1 MQLIVRGL
9 EICHGILSVSVKHET
24 ALDDKSVFCFKGSV
38 RKCNTSM
45 KLLSFYRSIVIYT
58 VLLGVINA
66 QAETLDANLKTL
78 QSVGKEGLGNSAA
91 TVAWQE
97 VASVDAE
104 LIPTILSS
112 IDGDN
117 PLSANWIRAAVDA
130 IASRHEKLPLNDLE
144 VFLADVRHDPRA
156 RRLAWELIQDRES
169 ERAEEIIRGM
179 LDDPSVELRYDA
191 VDRLI
196 READREK
203 GSPAATELLR
213 QALGAARD
221 VNQVK
226 KITSDLQEIGDEIDL
241 QQHFGFLSNWYVVG
255 PFDNSG
261 GQGFAKIY
269 PPEKS
274 VDIQA
279 TYDGKDGPVS
289 WHQFLTADPYG
300 MVDINKAIPG
310 PGDGLKE
317 VVAYAFTTITFS
329 TEQVAEVRLGCKN
342 AWKIWVNGS
351 LLFERDEYHRGMRID
366 QYRLPVKLNKGSNT
380 LLVKLCQDGQTKDW
394 TKQWQFQLRLCDAT
408 GTAILAVDRRPTPL
422 QKEAEA
428 THGGLHAQ

>member
-1 MQLIVRGL
+1 
-9 EICHGILSVSVKHET
+9 
-24 ALDDKSVFCFKGSV
+24 
-38 RKCNTSM
+38 M

-130 IASRHEKLPLNDLE
+130 IASRYEKLPLNDLE

-279 TYDGKDGPVS
+279 TYDG
-289 WHQFLTADPYG
+289 
-300 MVDINKAIPG
+300 
-310 PGDGLKE
+310 
-317 VVAYAFTTITFS
+317 
-329 TEQVAEVRLGCKN
+329 
-342 AWKIWVNGS
+342 
-351 LLFERDEYHRGMRID
+351 
-366 QYRLPVKLNKGSNT
+366 
-380 LLVKLCQDGQTKDW
+380 
-394 TKQWQFQLRLCDAT
+394 
-408 GTAILAVDRRPTPL
+408 
-422 QKEAEA
+422 
-428 THGGLHAQ
+428 